1 MDFLDPKKQKAH
13 LVRLIIGYILVATAL
28 VLTAVI
34 LLYQAYGFGIKNGEV
49 IQNGLVFVST
59 RPRPADI
66 YINGKKDEKTTNTR
80 LLIQAGQYTFKL
92 QREGYRTWQRAVT
105 VEGGS
110 VARFDY
116 PVLFPT
122 KLTTTKLAAYNAA
135 PSISTQSPD
144 RRWVLVQSPSAYNV
158 FDIYDLDNPDVAAK
172 QLTLPTDIFNSQS
185 GAHSWELVKWSSDNR
200 HVLLKHMT
208 DNNGTKASEYILVD
222 REDSAAAVNLTNKL
236 GTNPTKIEL
245 RDNKFDKYYVYDQAT
260 ATLKTATLD
269 QPAPQALLEHVLAFK
284 THGNNRVLYATDSGA
299 EAGKVAV
306 KLLEG
311 DKTYTIRQ
319 VTVSD
324 TYLVDLAQY
333 SGDWYVIAGSKADDR
348 VYVYKN
354 PQKLINDNKG
364 PIAPVQ
370 VLKVDDP
377 NHISFSDNARFIVAE
392 NGPQFAVY
400 DAETEKGYA
409 YTQKAP
415 LDAPQTFATWMDGHR
430 MMYVSGGKIFVFE
443 FDNANKE
450 FLNAASP
457 NYLPLFDSKYR
468 FLYSLGAQANG
479 FQLSSTALLLPKDQ

>member
-1 MDFLDPKKQKAH
+1 MDFLDPKKQKTH
-13 LVRLIIGYILVATAL
+13 LIRLIIGYILVATAL
-28 VLTAVI
+28 VLTAII

-59 RPRPADI
+59 RPRPADV
-66 YINGKKDEKTTNTR
+66 YINGKRNEKTTNTR

-92 QREGYRTWQRAVT
+92 ERSGYRTWQRAIT

-122 KLTTTKLAAYNAA
+122 KLTTTKVASYEAA

-144 RRWVLVQSPSAYNV
+144 HRWTLVQSSAGYNV

-172 QLTLPTDIFNSQS
+172 QLTLPTTIFNAQA
-185 GAHSWELVKWSSDNR
+185 GTHSWELVKWSSDNR
-200 HVLLKHMT
+200 HVLLKHLT
-208 DNNGTKASEYILVD
+208 DNNGAKASEYILVD
-222 REDSAAAVNLTNKL
+222 REDAAASLNLTNKL

-245 RDNKFDKYYVYDQAT
+245 RDNKFDKYYVYDQPT

-269 QPAPQALLEHVLAFK
+269 QPSPQPFLEHVLAFK
-284 THGNNRVLYATDSGA
+284 PHGNDRVLYVTDTGA
-299 EAGKVAV
+299 EAGKAAV
-306 KLLEG
+306 KLLDG
-311 DKTYTIRQ
+311 DKTYIIRQ
-319 VTVSD
+319 VTASD

-333 SGDWYVIAGSKADDR
+333 SGDWYVVAGSKADNR

-354 PQKLINDNKG
+354 PQKLIDDDKD

-370 VLKVDDP
+370 VLKVDAP
-377 NHISFSDNARFIVAE
+377 NHVSFSDNARFIAAE

-400 DAETEKGYA
+400 DAETDRGYA

-457 NYLPLFDSKYR
+457 NYLPVFDPKYR

-479 FQLSSTALLLPKDQ
+479 YQLSSTALLLPQDQ